1 MMRSMVLSIGLTAVL
16 ASADNSD
23 FSPLINVNGTR
34 GLTQTV
40 SAEALGGGRVSFAL
54 SGSSFKQNQ
63 ELGGGSV
70 NKNLNLLV
78 YQGAFAYGLNNS
90 ADLFGTIYFYDA
102 TATQKG
108 VGSGTMGLKFSLPF
122 PDDFPLRLGVQ
133 GKMIAGYSDEQLIV
147 DHNGT
152 YLRPDGYNY
161 FETRTGY
168 DFQALL
174 LQSLILGSEDF
185 IQVRLHGNEGVS
197 ASLQDST
204 QRLLLLA
211 GGLELSPSRY
221 VSLGV
226 EANWRTVMS
235 HRNASDPLWITPSLH
250 LKSSTGFNIFGG
262 ADIKAS
268 SSRPDA
274 PSALAPWRAFGGIT
288 FSFDIFAKDREAARR
303 KAQKDSLELVKLR
316 KDYKDLTEDKRR
328 LGGDSLQLSKSLKQ
342 LADSLALRQKELN
355 AKDSAL
361 AARLKELA
369 LKDSSLLLAEQAR
382 HRQMSRADSLE
393 AKRLQD
399 SLAMAKSLEEERAKR
414 GAFERDLISKGVAK
428 LEAVYFEN
436 GKTELSI
443 NSKPYLQ
450 MIASTLAKYPKLKL
464 EVGGHTDSKGA
475 KAANLK
481 LSTGRAKS
489 VRAFFV
495 ESYPELAN
503 SITFKGYGST
513 KPKAS
518 NATADGRLQNRRVE
532 MKVLNPEVL
541 KEYTTP

>member
-23 FSPLINVNGTR
+23 FSPLINFNGTR

-54 SGSSFKQNQ
+54 SGSDFKQNQ
-63 ELGGGSV
+63 ELGLGSV
-70 NKNLNLLV
+70 SKNQNLMV
-78 YQGAFAYGLNNS
+78 YQGAFAYGLNSS
-90 ADLFGTIYFYDA
+90 ADLFGTLCFYDA
-102 TATQKG
+102 TASLKG
-108 VGSGTMGLKFSLPF
+108 IGSGTMGLKFSLPF

-133 GKMIAGYSDEQLIV
+133 GKVIAGLSDEQLVV
-147 DHNGT
+147 DYNGNFR
-152 YLRPDGYNY
+152 RPDGYNY

-168 DFQALL
+168 DFQALF
-174 LQSLILGSEDF
+174 LQSLILGSED
-185 IQVRLHGNEGVS
+185 IVQVRLHGNEGIS

-221 VSLGV
+221 VSLGL

-235 HRNASDPLWITPSLH
+235 HMSTKDPLWVTPSVH
-250 LKSSTGFNIFGG
+250 LKSSTGFNVFGG

-268 SSRPDA
+268 PNRTNDVSS
-274 PSALAPWRAFGGIT
+274 LAPWRVFGGVT

-303 KAQKDSLELVKLR
+303 KAEKDSLELVKLR

-328 LGGDSLQLSKSLKQ
+328 LGGDSLQLSNSLKQ
-342 LADSLALRQKELN
+342 LADSLALRQNELN

-361 AARLKELA
+361 AARMRELA

-393 AKRLQD
+393 ARRLQD
-399 SLAMAKSLEEERAKR
+399 SLAMAKLLDAERSKR
-414 GAFERDLISKGVAK
+414 DAFERDLISKGVAR

-436 GKTELSI
+436 GKSDLSI
-443 NSKPYLQ
+443 NSQPYLK
-450 MIASTLAKYPKLKL
+450 MIGDILVKYPKLKI
-464 EVGGHTDSKGA
+464 EVGGHTDNRGSKV
-475 KAANLK
+475 ANLK
-481 LSTGRAKS
+481 LSGARANS
-489 VRAFFV
+489 VREFLVGNFPDLDKTI
-495 ESYPELAN
+495 S
-503 SITFKGYGST
+503 SRGYGST

-518 NATADGRLQNRRVE
+518 NATPDGRLQNRRVE
-532 MKVLNPEVL
+532 LKVLNPEVL